1 MENEQAKR
9 EHVEKEQKKAEYKA
23 FLAQQMAENEEKK
36 KIAKQ
41 KEAEEEERFA
51 NEF

>member
-1 MENEQAKR
+1 
-9 EHVEKEQKKAEYKA
+9 
-23 FLAQQMAENEEKK
+23 MAENEEKK

-51 NEF
+51 NEFQKYRIGALSQGGGSPIRNA